1 MKYYRSTKTG
11 KIISESRALVLVDI
25 YGFCKLDGLI
35 KQRILKP
42 FRPTVIDLLEQDQRI
57 EAVRL
62 YKDIHNCTLRE
73 AVDMVNLIKEDMER
87 LRKSGK

>member
-1 MKYYRSTKTG
+1 MEYYRSTKTG

-25 YGFCKLDGLI
+25 YGLCKLDELI
-35 KQRILKP
+35 KQRILKS

>member
-1 MKYYRSTKTG
+1 MEYYRSTKTG

-25 YGFCKLDGLI
+25 YGLCKLDELI